1 MKGSRV
7 TAQRV
12 WLLLGYTVADYE
24 EFDSEDAAPERPP
37 DPRQISIRETLI
49 QFFEEHREQVFFSRQ
64 LEVRYERD
72 YFHWITNRALRDLEA
87 MGTCA
92 ERVANAA

>member
-1 MKGSRV
+1 M
-7 TAQRV
+7 
-12 WLLLGYTVADYE
+12 LGYTVADYE
-24 EFDSEDAAPERPP
+24 EFDSEEDVAERPP
-37 DPRQISIRETLI
+37 DPRQISAREVLI

-87 MGTCA
+87 MGLVRS
-92 ERVANAA
+92 E